1 VIEGDFQA
9 SNVCTITAE
18 KAIEADREA
27 VDRAMPEIE
36 RAISVL

>member
-1 VIEGDFQA
+1 MPL
-9 SNVCTITAE
+9 AE

-36 RAISVL
+36 RAISML